1 MNTNTVARSGRNG
14 LSIVLVLAVV
24 GLIAGVVAQWRL
36 PLISGP
42 RSALIT
48 LFVLGFVMCAA
59 GGLSSKTERDGFSW
73 SSPFLII
80 GMFLGAAAVYI
91 LYAGLSGRE
100 LPFVSGEYGAFVAL
114 AVVMVAKLVN
124 SRLHNWRLT

>member
-1 MNTNTVARSGRNG
+1 MSTNTVVRNGRNG
-14 LSIVLVLAVV
+14 LSILLAVVVV
-24 GLIAGVVAQWRL
+24 GLIAGVVSQWNM

-42 RSALIT
+42 RSALIA
-48 LFVLGFVMCAA
+48 LFVLGIVMCAA

-73 SSPFLII
+73 LSPFLIV
-80 GMFLGAAAVYI
+80 GMLLGATAVYI

-100 LPFVSGEYGAFVAL
+100 LPFVSGEYGAFIAL
-114 AVVMVAKLVN
+114 AVVLVAKLVN